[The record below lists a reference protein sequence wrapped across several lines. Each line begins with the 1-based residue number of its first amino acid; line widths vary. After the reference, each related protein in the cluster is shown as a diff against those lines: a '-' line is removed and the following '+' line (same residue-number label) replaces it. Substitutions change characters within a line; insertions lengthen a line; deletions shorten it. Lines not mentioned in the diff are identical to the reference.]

1 MPLSNHDLFK
11 SLFFREQYERMK
23 EDIRLQDEERDST
36 LEIEKD
42 KVSFN
47 TFLAVQRN
55 EEILKIMIFRNAIF

>member
-1 MPLSNHDLFK
+1 
-11 SLFFREQYERMK
+11 MK